1 LFCDQELKSEEAV
14 AEYMRDNR
22 THVRL
27 DEGPIENWIPYRAEV
42 LSVPFTCCSFDDILS
57 AIGSTIA
64 GQEIGHAICITNTE
78 SMYHALRLPDHL
90 RFIQNA
96 DFSCCDGVGVVL
108 AGKMLGYNIP
118 RLHGPDLM
126 IACCEY
132 GIEKTWRHFF
142 YGGKEGIPEL
152 LARNLTEK
160 FPGLITAGT
169 YSPPFRPL
177 TPEEDEEIVSRIN
190 SAQPDIIWVG
200 LGLLKQEKWISDHIN
215 RIKAP
220 WMIGV
225 GAAFDFHAG
234 TIKRA
239 PVAFQKV
246 GLEWLYRLAFEPRMF
261 VRNVRSFSIL
271 GNAAKEAIR
280 KHFERGTKND

>member
-1 LFCDQELKSEEAV
+1 
-14 AEYMRDNR
+14 
-22 THVRL
+22 
-27 DEGPIENWIPYRAEV
+27 
-42 LSVPFTCCSFDDILS
+42 VPFSCCSANDIV
-57 AIGSTIA
+57 ADMAARI
-64 GQEIGHAICITNTE
+64 ERKEDGHAISITNTE
-78 SMYHALRLPDHL
+78 SMYYALRLQDHL
-90 RFIQNA
+90 QYIQGA

-108 AGKMLGYNIP
+108 AGKMLGHSIP
-118 RLHGPDLM
+118 RMHGPDLM
-126 IACCEY
+126 TECCEY
-132 GIEKTWRHFF
+132 GIQRKWRHFF
-142 YGGKEGIPEL
+142 YGGKEGVPEL
-152 LARNLTEK
+152 LAGNLTEK

-177 TPEEDEEIVSRIN
+177 TPEEDEEIVNRIN
-190 SAQPDIIWVG
+190 STQPDIIWVG

-280 KHFERGTKND
+280 KRFKRGTKND